1 MRPRRRAV
9 HENDRH
15 DGAFAGARG
24 AACDPAR
31 GAQTAD
37 RDRASG
43 ETSGVF
49 GVGPRDR
56 DDASRDRS
64 AGGAEWPGP
73 RPREADRD
81 PTSEERASAV
91 ALASGFAFSGAR
103 GAGAPVQLSLHTSMA
118 TLV

>member
-1 MRPRRRAV
+1 GRRDV
-9 HENDRH
+9 PEGDRH
-15 DGAFAGARG
+15 GRALAGARG

-31 GAQTAD
+31 GTKPPE

-43 ETSGVF
+43 EASGVF
-49 GVGPRDR
+49 DVGPCR
-56 DDASRDRS
+56 DDASRDHS
-64 AGGAEWPGP
+64 AGAAESPGP

-81 PTSEERASAV
+81 PATEERASAIE
-91 ALASGFAFSGAR
+91 LASGFAFSGAR